1 MSEVMPLR
9 TRPRSV
15 LILGSGPV
23 VIGQAAEFDYAGT
36 QACRALRD
44 EGVRTI
50 LLNSNPA
57 TIMTDPGVADV
68 VYLEPLNVETVERI
82 QERERPNGILAGLG
96 GQTALNLAVALSREG
111 VLERTGVPLL
121 GTPLDAIEVAED
133 RERFRDLL
141 DRIGQPYPPSEIV
154 QGETEDE
161 RAALGA
167 RALERI
173 GLPAIIRPA
182 FTLGG
187 TGGGIVETEAAYHE
201 RVRAGLRAS
210 PIGQV
215 IVERCLVGWQEIEY
229 EVMRD
234 ADDTCIAVCSME
246 NVDPLGVHTGD
257 SIVVAPVQTLPDQ
270 VHQRLRS
277 AALAIIRALGVEGG
291 CNVQFALSPDGR
303 RHAVIEVNPRVSRSS
318 ALASKATGYPIA
330 RVAAQIAIGRRLA
343 EIPNAVTGTT
353 VAAFEPALD
362 YVVVKLPRFPFDK
375 FPGADRTL
383 GSQMKATGEV
393 MAIDRTFGA
402 ALNKAL
408 RGLEQAGAGL
418 LVEDPAWSRTLDYL
432 AGPVS
437 REGDGGRPARA
448 ALRTLGP
455 DTRGSGD
462 LQREELVGEVFVGAD
477 GLVCATRANAVAAAR
492 PVVLRRFLGPSDSR
506 LWRILALLRR
516 GMPSQEIQQAT
527 GIAPWFLAEMERL
540 VDLEGR
546 LREARPA
553 VGTTGRLPDEL
564 LVSAKRAAFGDRDI
578 ATLVGM
584 PVEDV
589 ARQRHEMGLEPGYAM
604 VDTCAAEF
612 AAVTPYFY
620 STYAAAGSPP
630 EAPTVPRP
638 AALVIGSGPVRIGQ
652 GIEFDYCAVRA
663 ADALRADGWSAVMVN
678 SNPET
683 VSTDFDASSRLYF
696 EPLDVESVL
705 AVVHAESGQPGS
717 VGAGDGRAAPAPLG
731 ALVQFGGQTPL
742 NLAARLAAA
751 GVHLLGTDLET
762 IDQAEE
768 RTRFA
773 ALLDRLG
780 IPQPPGGMA
789 SSVEEAL
796 EVAARVGYPVIVRPS
811 FVIGGL
817 AIDFAYG
824 PGELAAHLAAAS
836 IVDPDRPVRIDAYL
850 EGLEVDVDAVC
861 DGRHVLVPGLME
873 HVERAGVHSGDSIG
887 VYPPRRLTPGD
898 RDLILESLRRVALAL
913 GARGLLNAQFIVR
926 DDGVYLL
933 EVNPRASRTVP
944 FLSKVTGVPMVDL
957 ATRIALGATLESL
970 GWPDGLLPPRPF
982 TAVKS
987 PVFSTAKLRGV
998 DPSLG
1003 PAMRSTG
1010 EVIGIHEDPRVA
1022 MAKSL
1027 LAASL
1032 RPPLP
1037 GPDGALALLSLAD
1050 RDKPWLADL
1059 ASALAGA
1066 GYHFA
1071 ATRGTAASLRALGY
1085 AVREV
1090 GRVPEGGWP
1099 SGPAD
1104 GNATPGH
1111 DTPDI
1116 LATILSGEVRLVV
1129 NTPSP
1134 ETGVVRDAAHIRQ
1147 ATVAEGILCFTTI
1160 ETAIEAARSLDPAVV
1175 AACAD
1180 VRPLEAWARTSVPVV
1195 ASNGRA

>member
-1 MSEVMPLR
+1 M
-9 TRPRSV
+9 TRAAAVTPRSV

-44 EGVRTI
+44 EGIRTI

-68 VYLEPLNVETVERI
+68 VYLEPLTVDTVERI
-82 QERERPNGILAGLG
+82 IERERPDGILAGLG

-121 GTPLDAIEVAED
+121 GTPLEAIEMAED
-133 RERFRDLL
+133 RERFRGLL
-141 DRIGQPYPPSEIV
+141 ERIGQPFPPSEIV
-154 QGETEDE
+154 QGTTEQE
-161 RAALGA
+161 RRASREFALS
-167 RALERI
+167 RI

-201 RVRAGLRAS
+201 RVRTGLRAS

-215 IVERCLVGWQEIEY
+215 IVEQCLVGWQEIEY

-303 RHAVIEVNPRVSRSS
+303 DHAVIEVNPRVSRSS

-330 RVAAQIAIGRRLA
+330 RVAAQIAVGRRLA

-418 LVEDPAWSRTLDYL
+418 LAENPAWAPTLDYL
-432 AGPVS
+432 AGPVRPGA
-437 REGDGGRPARA
+437 RETS
-448 ALRTLGP
+448 LR
-455 DTRGSGD
+455 
-462 LQREELVGEVFVGAD
+462 REELVGEVFVGDD
-477 GLVCATRANAVAAAR
+477 GLVCADRANAVVAGR
-492 PVVLRRFLGPSDSR
+492 PLVLRRFLAPSDSR
-506 LWRILALLRR
+506 LWRLLALLRR
-516 GMPSQEIQQAT
+516 GVPAQELQAIT

-546 LREARPA
+546 LREAGFGAARSGG
-553 VGTTGRLPDEL
+553 VPDLL

-578 ATLVGM
+578 ATLTGLT
-584 PVEDV
+584 PAAV
-589 ARQRHEMGLEPGYAM
+589 AAQRHEMGLEPGYAM

-630 EAPTVPRP
+630 EAPPVARP

-663 ADALRADGWSAVMVN
+663 AETLRADGWQAVMVN

-696 EPLDVESVL
+696 EPLDVESVV
-705 AVVHAESGQPGS
+705 AVIRAEGGFADEAAGGPG
-717 VGAGDGRAAPAPLG
+717 PLG

-742 NLAARLAAA
+742 NLAAPLAAA
-751 GVHLLGTDLET
+751 GVPLLGADLET
-762 IDQAEE
+762 IDAAEE

-773 ALLDRLG
+773 ALVDRLG
-780 IPQPPGGMA
+780 IPQPQGGMA
-789 SSVEEAL
+789 SSIEEAL
-796 EVAARVGYPVIVRPS
+796 AVADRVGYPVIVRPS

-824 PGELAAHLAAAS
+824 PAELADHLRAAS

-861 DGRHVLVPGLME
+861 DGERMLVPGLIE

-887 VYPPRRLTPGD
+887 IYPPQRLSDGD
-898 RDLILESLRRVALAL
+898 RQLILESLRRVALAL

-926 DDGVYLL
+926 DDGVFLL

-944 FLSKVTGVPMVDL
+944 FISKVTGVPMVDL
-957 ATRIALGATLESL
+957 ATRIALGSTLEQL
-970 GWPDGLLPPRPF
+970 GWPDGLLDPRPF
-982 TAVKS
+982 TAVKA
-987 PVFSTAKLRGV
+987 PVFSTSKLHGV

-1010 EVIGIHEDPRVA
+1010 EVIGIHADPRVA

-1037 GPDGALALLSLAD
+1037 GPDGAVALLSIAD
-1050 RDKPWLADL
+1050 RDKAHLPRLAT
-1059 ASALAGA
+1059 ALAAA
-1066 GYHFA
+1066 GYRFA
-1071 ATRGTAASLRALGY
+1071 ATHGTAAVLARLGHT
-1085 AVREV
+1085 VHEV
-1090 GRVPEGGWP
+1090 GRVHEDGGR
-1099 SGPAD
+1099 D
-1104 GNATPGH
+1104 Q
-1111 DTPDI
+1111 DI
-1116 LATILSGEVRLVV
+1116 LDAIASGDVRLVV

-1134 ETGVVRDAAHIRQ
+1134 ETGVVEDATHIRR

-1160 ETAIEAARSLDPAVV
+1160 ETAIQAADSLDPAVV
-1175 AACAD
+1175 AASAE
-1180 VRPLEAWARTSVPVV
+1180 VRSLGEWQQVRGTSRRAATRQGPGALTVGTPRAVPE
-1195 ASNGRA
+1195 GGTRPH